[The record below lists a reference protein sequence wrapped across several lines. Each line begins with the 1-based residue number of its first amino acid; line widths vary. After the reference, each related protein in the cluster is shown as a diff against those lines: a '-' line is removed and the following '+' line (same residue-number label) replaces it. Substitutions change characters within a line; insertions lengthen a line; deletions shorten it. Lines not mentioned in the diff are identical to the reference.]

1 MVDGRDHSA
10 GNSEWKHRFTGI
22 KIYGGALD
30 AVPAATEY
38 VYACVCVCVSTC
50 ILLFNHKLIK

>member
-1 MVDGRDHSA
+1 MVDGMDHSA

-38 VYACVCVCVSTC
+38 VYACVCVCV
-50 ILLFNHKLIK
+50 